1 MPRFGDHL
9 SRLASIPRRWIVVS
23 IVVGLIALV
32 FAYSSESDQ
41 LQQYKDRVGPAYENM
56 IDSQISYEENLAR
69 TNEISVGKLIDDPEY
84 VAAMA
89 SVAASAESFNRV
101 ANRLISS
108 LESDAPPDKCREY
121 NSVLIDLVT
130 VLIEGMDVS
139 LEGIDYLVTSGS
151 DDTREWELKMQ
162 PLTMATDQLVS
173 ELQPAERECFF

>member
-1 MPRFGDHL
+1 L
-9 SRLASIPRRWIVVS
+9 SRLAAIQRRWIVVS
-23 IVVGLIALV
+23 IVVGLAALV

-41 LQQYKDRVGPAYENM
+41 LRQYKDRVGPAYENM
-56 IDSQISYEENLAR
+56 IESQLSYEENLTR
-69 TNEISVGKLIDDPEY
+69 TNEISAGRLIDDPEY

>member
-1 MPRFGDHL
+1 M

-32 FAYSSESDQ
+32 FGYSSESDQ

-56 IDSQISYEENLAR
+56 IDSQLSYKENLTR

-84 VAAMA
+84 VTAMT
-89 SVAASAESFNRV
+89 SVAAYAASFKRV
-101 ANRLISS
+101 ANQLISS
-108 LESDAPPDKCREY
+108 LESDPPPDNCREY
-121 NSVLIDLVT
+121 NSVLINLVT

-162 PLTMATDQLVS
+162 RLTVETDQLIS
-173 ELQPAERECFF
+173 ELQPAELECFF